1 MFIDSHCHLT
11 YDPLINNISKI
22 VKNCENSF
30 VTRLLTIGTNIESSI
45 KCIDISNEY
54 ENIYSSIGIH
64 PVEAHREIEKKDEVQ
79 KLYQSSKKNIG
90 YGETGLDF
98 YHSTENK
105 NVQIDLF
112 EAHIKYAIE
121 DNSTVIV
128 HTRDA
133 EDETLS
139 ILKEYTKNSNLR
151 VLIHCF
157 TGSMQFAKSLL
168 DIGCYLSFSGIIT
181 FKNTLSIQEV
191 AKYTPLNRILI
202 ETDSPFLSPDPFRG
216 KKNYPENLVY
226 VAKKLAELK
235 KKDISIIGNETTNNF
250 NRLFNLL

>member
-11 YDPLINNISKI
+11 YEPLVSNISKVVEDCKKSSVI
-22 VKNCENSF
+22 K
-30 VTRLLTIGTNIESSI
+30 LLTIATNIQSSI
-45 KCIDISNEY
+45 KCIEISKEY
-54 ENIYSSIGIH
+54 KNIYSSVGIH
-64 PVEAHREIEKKDEVQ
+64 PIEAHLEIEKKEQIQ

-98 YHSTENK
+98 YYSTEEKK
-105 NVQIDLF
+105 NQIDLF

-121 DNSTVIV
+121 DDSTVIV

-139 ILKEYTKNSNLR
+139 ILKEHTKNSTLR

-168 DIGCYLSFSGIIT
+168 NLGCYISFSGIIT
-181 FKNTLSIQEV
+181 FKNTIEIQEV
-191 AKYTPLNRILI
+191 AKYTPLDRVLI
-202 ETDSPFLSPDPFRG
+202 ETDSPYLSPHPLRG
-216 KKNYPENLVY
+216 KKNYPQNVVL
-226 VAKKLAELK
+226 VAKKLSELK
-235 KKDISIIGNETTNNF
+235 KIDISEIGKNTSTNF
-250 NRLFNLL
+250 LKVFNL